1 MRTETVAVVIPARD
15 AEATIGE
22 TLDSVAAQSRLPDE
36 VIVVD
41 DGSRDGTAELARSH
55 SLAPRLLVGAG
66 RGPAA
71 ATNLGV
77 RAAGAAWIAALD
89 ADDLAPPGRIAA
101 SLAAAH
107 AAGDAV
113 AVTGLFE
120 SFHDSGLDEAA
131 RARLGYRP
139 GSHTALLPSALFM
152 RRDVFLDLGGYDE
165 MLLTGFFIA
174 FWDRVT
180 RAGLPVAA
188 TPSLVLRRRLRPGTL
203 SHRSAEARERIDR
216 DFLAIARAALQR
228 RRQAGDGG

>member
-1 MRTETVAVVIPARD
+1 MEDSVAVVIPARD
-15 AEATIGE
+15 AAATLAE
-22 TLDSVAAQSRLPDE
+22 TLDSVASQSRPPDE

-41 DGSRDGTAELARSH
+41 DGSRDGTARLARRH
-55 SLAPRLLVGAG
+55 PLAPRVLAGEG

-77 RAAGAAWIAALD
+77 RAAGSAWIAALD
-89 ADDLAPPGRIAA
+89 ADDLAPPDRIAA
-101 SLAAAH
+101 SLAAAR

-120 SFHDSGLDEAA
+120 SFHDPGLDAAA

-139 GSHTALLPSALFM
+139 GRHTALLPSALFM
-152 RRDVFLDLGGYDE
+152 RRDVFLALGGYDE
-165 MLLTGFFIA
+165 TLLTGFFVA
-174 FWDRVT
+174 FWDRVS

-188 TPSLVLRRRLRPGTL
+188 TPALVLRRRLRPGTL